1 MKVLGGLRKPKTSSV
16 HARPQDGGTTYLVTR
31 SRSRNRR
38 SILSLPEELLL
49 HLLKELH
56 VKDLLSMRSAHPCF
70 RDLIDSHYSV
80 WTTVSFMDAWPSQ
93 PNIQH
98 FERAAKYGNVEA
110 LIKLGIAY
118 LYNEGLPGDFE
129 GRRITV
135 NGEKAAEMFCQV
147 ECLTPHTAPFT
158 WLFIRPPWA
167 SSGACC
173 KECVFTNIK
182 QYVQKRPDPC
192 LLICLAKTLELLSLD
207 ENEQQVMD
215 YLATAARQRSPVACY
230 LLWKYTSRKRSFD
243 LSAELQCLRELRD
256 VASLGHIDAQLAL
269 CRCYARHQYGGIAPH
284 HATAF
289 VCHFLQSLPPSDLQ
303 SVMKTRDLT
312 PSMRYIL
319 LDWLVEVACMKDF
332 ATLTLHMAISMVDR
346 YLRLH
351 QTTRSRLQ
359 LLGVSAMVLCSRFL
373 GKDIITIREAAW
385 LTDNTYKYEDV
396 VRMMGEVTATLHGQ
410 IRVVTSLDLVEII
423 GLAADNDRRTQC
435 LAEYVCELV
444 LLQCDIGTYSQAQV
458 AAACVLLARLL
469 HRREVPW
476 STELCQLTGF
486 TMRQL
491 AGCVQQLH
499 DKCFLANAMVDHR
512 EMVLQAVKQR
522 YQADKFCGVGATVA
536 MSHTELCSIL
546 GVSEEVVAMGDATEE
561 LKLDCAVNDLIMSPC
576 HTSKRRSSITQ
587 RRPSHTH
594 DCGREDAATPT
605 LQLAADD
612 SALLDE
618 SVQSGYDADKEDE
631 EESFLDFD
639 DLPSSDSELTESVWG
654 FDSDRHTYNKT
665 AMKTIASPESAGAT
679 SPSVYTLNSWRLG
692 SQPTCLSLSTSF
704 GHAFTVTST
713 STPTMFPHLTRASSN
728 LARSVK
734 LSCSVTAATASP
746 SCTRQEC
753 ESASSTCAIT
763 NSITGGSRLVPT
775 VAARGAEHRTALRT
789 LTNTELATVQ
799 SRSVSGKR
807 KRTQSII
814 GTEKRI
820 HVFSTL

>member
-1 MKVLGGLRKPKTSSV
+1 MKVLGGLRKPKTSNV
-16 HARPQDGGTTYLVTR
+16 HTRPHDGATYLVTR
-31 SRSRNRR
+31 LRSRNRR

-56 VKDLLSMRSAHPCF
+56 IKDLLNVRSAHPCF

-80 WTTVSFMDAWPSQ
+80 WTGVSFMDAWPTQ

-98 FERAAKYGNVEA
+98 FERAAKCGNVEA

-173 KECVFTNIK
+173 KECVFSNMT
-182 QYVQKRPDPC
+182 QYVEKRPDPC
-192 LLICLAKTLELLSLD
+192 LLICLAKTLELLNLE
-207 ENEQQVMD
+207 ENEQQVMG

-230 LLWKYTSRKRSFD
+230 LLWQYTSRKRSFD

-256 VASLGHIDAQLAL
+256 VASLGHLDAQLAL
-269 CRCYARHQYGGIAPH
+269 CRCYSRHQYGGIAPQ

-289 VCHFLQSLPPSDLQ
+289 VCKFMQSLPPSDLQ
-303 SVMKTRDLT
+303 SVMRSRDLT

-410 IRVVTSLDLVEII
+410 IRVVTSLDLVEIV

-444 LLQCDIGTYSQAQV
+444 LLQCDIGTYSQAEV

-469 HRREVPW
+469 HRTEVPW
-476 STELCQLTGF
+476 SPELQQLTGF
-486 TMRQL
+486 SMRQL

-522 YQADKFCGVGATVA
+522 YLAEKFCGVGATA
-536 MSHTELCSIL
+536 SMLHSELCSIL
-546 GVSEEVVAMGDATEE
+546 GVSEEVVAMVDAVEE
-561 LKLDCAVNDLIMSPC
+561 LKMDCAANDLIMSPC
-576 HTSKRRSSITQ
+576 RTNKRHSSITQ
-587 RRPSHTH
+587 RRPSHT
-594 DCGREDAATPT
+594 DYDREDAATPT
-605 LQLAADD
+605 LESPTDN

-639 DLPSSDSELTESVWG
+639 DVPSSDSELSESVWG
-654 FDSDRHTYNKT
+654 LDSDHQSYNVAAIT
-665 AMKTIASPESAGAT
+665 TIDSPENASAT
-679 SPSVYTLNSWRLG
+679 FPSVCTPNSWRLG

-704 GHAFTVTST
+704 GRAFTVTST
-713 STPTMFPHLTRASSN
+713 GTPTMSPHLTRSSSN

-734 LSCSVTAATASP
+734 LSCSVATAMASP
-746 SCTRQEC
+746 SCARPEHGSATASRDTSLSVTKELRSAPTATR
-753 ESASSTCAIT
+753 
-763 NSITGGSRLVPT
+763 G
-775 VAARGAEHRTALRT
+775 VADHRTALRT
-789 LTNTELATVQ
+789 LTNNELASVPC
-799 SRSVSGKR
+799 RSMAGKR
-807 KRTQSII
+807 KRTQSIS
-814 GTEKRI
+814 TEKRV